1 MAGWAVG
8 EGGCA
13 SEDQLLG
20 LRVADDDGI
29 VVATVESCISI
40 VWYIIHPHLEEV
52 GAVQALRGSP
62 DTSGG
67 QEPGTYSTISFPSR
81 EE

>member
-29 VVATVESCISI
+29 IVATADSCISI
-40 VWYIIHPHLEEV
+40 VRYMIHLCLEEV
-52 GAVQALRGSP
+52 EAIQALRIAR
-62 DTSGG
+62 TLSGG
-67 QEPGTYSTISFPSR
+67 QEIETYSTISFPSR

>member
-1 MAGWAVG
+1 MAGRAVG

-29 VVATVESCISI
+29 VVAAVDSCISI
-40 VWYIIHPHLEEV
+40 ARHIIHYFGHKIKLFKLC
-52 GAVQALRGSP
+52 GIRGCYQ
-62 DTSGG
+62 DVKG
-67 QEPGTYSTISFPSR
+67 YSSN
-81 EE
+81 